1 MEERDLLVI
10 GCLILLAVSVLLAF
24 LGYPQAVVSALIGAV
39 GTGAGILW
47 KWLEKRPSDHQ
58 QSPRLAPQSSSQTE
72 AQSKIIYD
80 QILIDEAPTLRGRG
94 RYDYELT
101 LAEGERIRVASNA
114 TEGRYSV
121 GLMSQTD
128 FMLQKRS
135 GKYDM
140 EWYYEKKSGKITDA
154 FKAER
159 RGTWYLSLWNEESYS
174 MQIGVKV
181 TTASA

>member
-1 MEERDLLVI
+1 MDGKARLVAGSLL
-10 GCLILLAVSVLLAF
+10 LLAVSVILAAIGF
-24 LGYPQAVVSALIGAV
+24 SQAIVSALIGAV

-58 QSPRLAPQSSSQTE
+58 QSPKSAPQSSSQTK
-72 AQSKIIYD
+72 AQSRIIYD

-140 EWYYEKKSGKITDA
+140 EWYYEKQSGKNTDA

-159 RGTWYLSLWNEESYS
+159 RGTW
-174 MQIGVKV
+174 
-181 TTASA
+181 